1 MARMVDLA
9 VTTYWWVETIANP
22 LAPTATEITAG
33 ENISQYLTTATTF
46 GADDSDTVS
55 EKAITETAQIDVPT
69 IQKYAASLEFFRDF
83 TANAPS
89 ATDLSNIF
97 QGGNEQGY
105 LVRRIGY
112 PSSTAV
118 ASTQSVEIGK
128 FIADVP
134 KYRGGEGN
142 GFVKGSVKML
152 QQGFYKANV
161 DVAGP

>member
-9 VTTYWWVETIANP
+9 VTTYWWVTTLADP
-22 LAPTATEITAG
+22 AAPTATEITAG
-33 ENISQYLTTATTF
+33 KNISQFLTTATTF

-83 TANAPS
+83 TASAPS
-89 ATDLSNIF
+89 TQDLSTVF
-97 QGGNEQGY
+97 QGKNEQGY
-105 LVRRIGY
+105 LVRRIGF
-112 PSSTAV
+112 PSSTAA
-118 ASTQSVEIGK
+118 ASTQKVEIGK

-152 QQGFYKANV
+152 QQGYYAANV
-161 DVAGP
+161 AIAGP

>member
-69 IQKYAASLEFFRDF
+69 IQKYAASWW
-83 TANAPS
+83 
-89 ATDLSNIF
+89 
-97 QGGNEQGY
+97 
-105 LVRRIGY
+105 
-112 PSSTAV
+112 
-118 ASTQSVEIGK
+118 
-128 FIADVP
+128 
-134 KYRGGEGN
+134 
-142 GFVKGSVKML
+142 
-152 QQGFYKANV
+152 
-161 DVAGP
+161 